1 MILFYFLL
9 SSVKERVGRDGPLE
23 KADDD
28 SNRVVSVVKL
38 FVWFVIVLCVNEP
51 EVASVAVLWVIG
63 PDKVALASESK
74 RLFVKSEVFNKK
86 TELSFHK
93 LDLNQDFYNEINTI
107 IILSLL

>member
-28 SNRVVSVVKL
+28 SNGVEPDVKM

-51 EVASVAVLWVIG
+51 EVGLVAVLLVIG
-63 PDKVALASESK
+63 LDKVALA
-74 RLFVKSEVFNKK
+74 
-86 TELSFHK
+86 
-93 LDLNQDFYNEINTI
+93 
-107 IILSLL
+107 